1 MSSQEYNGLLFEL
14 REKEAPY
21 FSQEELEYFYN
32 KNGQDIRKTLYECL
46 LLKAENTTLSVSG
59 LSTTDTS
66 SYFKMLAQKYRPN
79 NSGVL
84 L

>member
-1 MSSQEYNGLLFEL
+1 MTNQEYNGLLFEL
-14 REKEAPY
+14 REKDAPY

>member
-1 MSSQEYNGLLFEL
+1 MNSQEYNGLLFEL

-59 LSTTDTS
+59 FSTTDTS

>member
-1 MSSQEYNGLLFEL
+1 MNSQEYNGLLFEL

>member
-1 MSSQEYNGLLFEL
+1 MTNQEYNGLLFEL

>member
-1 MSSQEYNGLLFEL
+1 MNSQEYNGLLFEL

-32 KNGQDIRKTLYECL
+32 KNGQNIEKTLYECL

>member
-21 FSQEELEYFYN
+21 FSLEELEYFYN

>member
-1 MSSQEYNGLLFEL
+1 MTNQEYNGLLFEL
-14 REKEAPY
+14 REKDAPY

-32 KNGQDIRKTLYECL
+32 KNGQDIKKTLYECL
-46 LLKAENTTLSVSG
+46 LLKAENTTLTVSG